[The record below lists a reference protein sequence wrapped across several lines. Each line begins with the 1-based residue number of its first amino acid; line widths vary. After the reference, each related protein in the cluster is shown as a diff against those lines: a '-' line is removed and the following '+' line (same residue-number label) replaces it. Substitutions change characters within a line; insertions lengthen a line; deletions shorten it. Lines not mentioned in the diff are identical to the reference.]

1 MPTVIVTAQ
10 CEDSTKWEEGFRTHG
25 GLFRDM
31 TVSNIQFT
39 ATDDNEIA
47 IRFDVDNLDTYFEI
61 FGQPIMADSMKFDG
75 VKRDTVKVFVLD
87 KIFDL

>member
-10 CEDSTKWEEGFRTHG
+10 CENSAKWEEGFRTHG

-31 TVSNIQFT
+31 TVTNIQFT
-39 ATDDNEIA
+39 ATDENEIA
-47 IRFDVDNLDTYFEI
+47 IRFDVDNLDTYFEL
-61 FGQPIMADSMKFDG
+61 FEQPITAESMKIDG

-87 KIFDL
+87 KMFEL